1 MKFVHVLLVGLL
13 AFACG
18 WIGFL
23 LGDQRMELSRL
34 RDSHT
39 TLLEGLSRQVD
50 DLSHRM
56 DGGAALARER
66 EELPHTVA
74 ALREVAEAARAGT
87 FRDDGYFGW
96 TYARVHEV
104 FGRPQGVRPDAGTV
118 TWSYRAESD
127 AGDDVVS
134 FLFVDGVCTAVR
146 VQDG

>member
-39 TLLEGLSRQVD
+39 SLLEGLSRQVD
-50 DLSHRM
+50 DLSHRL
-56 DGGAALARER
+56 DDAPALARER
-66 EELPHTVA
+66 EELPHSVA
-74 ALREVAEAARAGT
+74 ALREVAAAARAGA

-104 FGRPQGVRPDAGTV
+104 FGRPQAVRPEAGTV
-118 TWSYRAESD
+118 SWSYLVESPE
-127 AGDDVVS
+127 GDSGVL
-134 FLFVDGVCTAVR
+134 FQFVDGVCTAVR